1 MNNAWRAKKK
11 DDKDKKKVRIKL
23 FSKNAK
29 NLKIAIGIR
38 ATQSSQL

>member
-11 DDKDKKKVRIKL
+11 DDKDKKKVEIKL

-29 NLKIAIGIR
+29 KLDLNSDVEYFFKVNP
-38 ATQSSQL
+38 